1 LKQTTGGRDTRAA
14 VHSATDP
21 LLPQFFPELENP
33 EPGVTFHTTGSLQRN
48 PAGRPIPMREK
59 KKERA

>member
-1 LKQTTGGRDTRAA
+1 LKQTTGDRDVRTAD
-14 VHSATDP
+14 HSAKNP

-33 EPGVTFHTTGSLQRN
+33 ETEVTFHTTGSPRRIQAR
-48 PAGRPIPMREK
+48 RPIPMREK